1 MCGRDFFY
9 KGSFFFL
16 SVYTMMIRGHN
27 VFFVFFG
34 GFTWLGGMEMN
45 TLIWWIDLDR
55 SILDD
60 ELTEWK

>member
-1 MCGRDFFY
+1 MGGISFTKVLFFSLSIY
-9 KGSFFFL
+9 HDDTGSQCFFL
-16 SVYTMMIRGHN
+16 
-27 VFFVFFG
+27 FFLG